1 MDCYW
6 CLSQSVLQM
15 KLFKG
20 TRLWRAIETSLTAA
34 HEVNP
39 HSVREVKIPEMELRT
54 FKLTFS

>member
-20 TRLWRAIETSLTAA
+20 TRLWRAIETSLTAV